1 MPERQYR
8 ASTPEAA
15 GTSVLAMTS
24 SRVRVPYQEA
34 ARLLLRQSVLD
45 AMRDLLFEKD
55 WSDITM
61 SDVAA
66 GAGVSRQTLYNEFKS
81 RQGLAEAYAL
91 RLADELVD
99 AVDEALVANVGEG
112 RAALLSGFTAF
123 FAASLSDPLV
133 QSLLRGETKPD
144 LLRLITTESAPII
157 ERASRRLADVFQR
170 CWVRANPSDAGI
182 LSRAIVRL
190 AMSYISMP
198 PESEA
203 NVAEDLG
210 ALLGPFV
217 DEAVDGAD
225 RE

>member
-1 MPERQYR
+1 
-8 ASTPEAA
+8 
-15 GTSVLAMTS
+15 MTS

-61 SDVAA
+61 SDVAV

-99 AVDEALVANVGEG
+99 AVDEALAANVGEG

-157 ERASRRLADVFQR
+157 ERASTRLADVFQR
-170 CWVRANPSDAGI
+170 GWVRANPSDAGI

-210 ALLGPFV
+210 ALLGPSV

>member
-1 MPERQYR
+1 
-8 ASTPEAA
+8 
-15 GTSVLAMTS
+15 MTS
-24 SRVRVPYQEA
+24 PRVRVPYQEA
-34 ARLLLRQSVLD
+34 ARLLLRRSVLD
-45 AMRDLLFEKD
+45 AMRDLLVEKD

-99 AVDEALVANVGEG
+99 SVGEAMVANVGDG
-112 RAALLSGFTAF
+112 RAALAAGFTTF

-133 QSLLRGETKPD
+133 QSLLRGEAKPD

-157 ERASRRLADVFQR
+157 ERASARLSEMFVNG
-170 CWVRANPSDAGI
+170 WVRANASDAGI

-190 AMSYISMP
+190 AMSYISVP
-198 PESEA
+198 PGSEV

-217 DEAVDGAD
+217 DEAVNGAD
-225 RE
+225 QG